1 MTVVVRRI
9 AATPARSA
17 SETWRLIVNLVAPSD
32 GAARKELQGIE
43 GVASCT
49 IAEEAMKSDACV
61 VHGSEP
67 RFRVYCLY
75 NEDAITGEDTNE
87 APLTYCPT
95 DGDWQMSLPCP
106 ADDLDWVQKALK
118 ERSTHVV
125 AREVGTAV
133 DAEDSDTSITA
144 NGAVIN
150 RKAFLRP

>member
-1 MTVVVRRI
+1 MTVVARRV

-17 SETWRLIVNLVAPSD
+17 SEAWGLIVNLVAPSE

-43 GVASCT
+43 GVASCI
-49 IAEEAMKSDACV
+49 IAEEGLKADACV
-61 VHGSEP
+61 VHGSGP

-95 DGDWQMSLPCP
+95 DGGWQMSLPCP
-106 ADDLDWVQKALK
+106 ADDLDWFQRALK
-118 ERSTHVV
+118 EPSTRVV

-133 DAEDSDTSITA
+133 DDQESDKSTA
-144 NGAVIN
+144 ASGAVIN
-150 RKAFLRP
+150 REAFLRS